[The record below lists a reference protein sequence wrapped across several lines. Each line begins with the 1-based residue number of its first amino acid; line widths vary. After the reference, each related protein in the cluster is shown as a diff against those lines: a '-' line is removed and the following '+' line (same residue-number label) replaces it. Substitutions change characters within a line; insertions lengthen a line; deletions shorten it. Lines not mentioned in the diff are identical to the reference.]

1 MAKFKDYSDQRFG
14 RLVAMSF
21 VGRKRCTHGGA
32 DCCLR

>member
-21 VGRKRCTHGGA
+21 VGRKASQRRLA
-32 DCCLR
+32 V